1 MCEVPHK
8 KAKQTNTR
16 YIIHVAVVAALCCL
30 TKEAVTAWQFGIK
43 CMSEGLLIVQGKGEC
58 RYAIHDFY
66 T

>member
-43 CMSEGLLIVQGKGEC
+43 CMSEGQLIEQGEG
-58 RYAIHDFY
+58 
-66 T
+66 